1 MIEIKPLGPYSWDLT
16 CDAFANFAPMTQHYP
31 TPRNASVSR
40 GPQDRGSARMIPMAF
55 PLDGDFTP
63 VAVAM
68 RWRGGAVVGEV
79 TGGRDHDRVGR
90 QVARVISLDH
100 DARDYPEVGRRDPA
114 VGRLMEALPGLRP
127 LCFTSPYET
136 AAWGVIS
143 QRISMRQAAATK
155 ARLLEEHGHRLR
167 VDGQDVIS
175 FPTPERLSR
184 VTAIPGLS
192 AEKTERLRGVA
203 EAARSG
209 LLDAARLRALGPVA
223 GPDSVRVIPGIG
235 PFWAS
240 GIYLRGCGIVDEF
253 AHEPIS
259 MAALGHLHGLG
270 DRPSEA
276 HITALTDRFRPFRMW
291 VCYLLR
297 VAAGRRGL
305 IEGVAGRE
313 MALRRAARAG

>member
-1 MIEIKPLGPYSWDLT
+1 MIRIEPLGPYSWDLT
-16 CDAFANFAPMTQHYP
+16 CDAFGNFAPMTQHS

-40 GPQDRGSARMIPMAF
+40 GPRRRGTTRVIPLAF

-68 RWRGGAVVGEV
+68 RWEDGAVVGEV
-79 TGGRDHDRVGR
+79 AGSRDLERVGR
-90 QVARVISLDH
+90 QVARIISLDH
-100 DARDYPEVGRRDPA
+100 DARDYPDVGRRDPA

-143 QRISMRQAAATK
+143 QRISMRQAAAVK

-167 VDGQDVIS
+167 VGGQDVIS
-175 FPTPERLSR
+175 FPTPERLAG
-184 VTAIPGLS
+184 VTAVPGLS

-203 EAARSG
+203 EAALSG
-209 LLDAARLRALGPVA
+209 LLDAERLRALGPVA
-223 GPDSVRVIPGIG
+223 GPDSLRVISGIG

-253 AHEPIS
+253 AAEPVAI
-259 MAALGHLHGLG
+259 AALGHLHGLG
-270 DRPSEA
+270 DRPADAQISE
-276 HITALTDRFRPFRMW
+276 LTDRFRPFRMW

-297 VAAGRRGL
+297 AAAGSKGL
-305 IEGVAGRE
+305 IEGVGGRE
-313 MALRRAARAG
+313 MSLRRAARAS